1 MALRPDFDV
10 EEGMNRTY
18 FEALIRRELE
28 LLSPSWPDPA
38 RLDDAVEAVR

>member
-1 MALRPDFDV
+1 MGLLPSYDLSA
-10 EEGMNRTY
+10 GINRTD
-18 FEALIRRELE
+18 FEAFIRSELE